1 MAVSGYRQGKWT
13 PKKVSKDFNE
23 SESYKV
29 EIVRQHYRF
38 FFVDHSN
45 VDGRFGLQYEGYS
58 VGSAAAAAKTKNDLA
73 QTASDTAGDEIT
85 ANTVNGDAKTVLNDA
100 KTAVAAIKITVDHA
114 KRLLAIANDLVA
126 TSEDWF
132 KTGGSVYN
140 LIVVS
145 KGGYPFIAHLAYI
158 SAGVAKAAVEKAVKK
173 AGGPDADAFLDAE
186 TLMVALGKL
195 DQTFRS
201 VEKAFLDQNNKLINP
216 GKDVVTPLTKA
227 AQKDANTAVDAG
239 VEALRTATSF
249 KDTAADAFKS
259 ATKELNKA
267 IADAKSAKDAS
278 DAFKPDYT
286 KQASLGGVF
295 EISGCTGVPE
305 KARFLRRLPAS
316 IRPERASVGDDAAF
330 LKWVELPSEADFT
343 LVKYL
348 PPIALDPSPN
358 RTLPTPVLEQTPGL
372 FKISPSWHLSYF
384 DKLWFDGK
392 VGGLLPFF
400 YNDKQRTFF
409 VPSSIWSNNV
419 YELSSVFGNVI
430 CNYPDIKKAV
440 RRLGLSLL
448 QSDSDKRNFVE

>member
-13 PKKVSKDFNE
+13 PKKVSKDFNQ

-114 KRLLAIANDLVA
+114 KRLLAIANDLVP

-173 AGGPDADAFLDAE
+173 AGGPDAD
-186 TLMVALGKL
+186 
-195 DQTFRS
+195 
-201 VEKAFLDQNNKLINP
+201 
-216 GKDVVTPLTKA
+216 
-227 AQKDANTAVDAG
+227 

-358 RTLPTPVLEQTPGL
+358 RTLPTPVLEQTPGIIQN
-372 FKISPSWHLSYF
+372 F
-384 DKLWFDGK
+384 
-392 VGGLLPFF
+392 
-400 YNDKQRTFF
+400 
-409 VPSSIWSNNV
+409 
-419 YELSSVFGNVI
+419 
-430 CNYPDIKKAV
+430 AV
-440 RRLGLSLL
+440 LTLVVL
-448 QSDSDKRNFVE
+448 